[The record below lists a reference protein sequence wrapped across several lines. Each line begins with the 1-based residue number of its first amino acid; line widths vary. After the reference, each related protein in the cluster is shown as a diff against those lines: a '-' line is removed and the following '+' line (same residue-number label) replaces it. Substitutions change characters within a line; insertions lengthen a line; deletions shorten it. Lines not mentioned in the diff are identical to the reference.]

1 MWCGRR
7 GPAQQRLR
15 LAGAALAET
24 QHAKMDQRIQMRRLG
39 QQQLLVSAGRFL
51 GPALAMQ
58 RQRPLEFHYDYPG
71 FARPAGILAPSG
83 RNVPARPF
91 VERN

>member
-1 MWCGRR
+1 
-7 GPAQQRLR
+7 
-15 LAGAALAET
+15 
-24 QHAKMDQRIQMRRLG
+24 MDQRIQMRRLG

-58 RQRPLEFHYDYPG
+58 RQRPLEFQYDYPG

-83 RNVPARPF
+83 RNVPARPSWSAINSRF
-91 VERN
+91 REHPIALKADYE